1 MRKYSSATFILLSFL
16 IATTAAF
23 ANSLHVQVSN
33 EAPGGA
39 PSEGLNDYNLDVM
52 KRLAAAFAPPICP
65 VSKPVK
71 IDFDVAKDGAM
82 TNPTMSLSSDIPIV
96 DQSVMKAVNLAGS
109 TFKPLPAKAPDK
121 VHFTAEFD
129 YVIGVGK

>member
-1 MRKYSSATFILLSFL
+1 MFKLFLATVIALSVLIVPSSAY
-16 IATTAAF
+16 
-23 ANSLHVQVSN
+23 ANSLHVQVTN

-39 PSEGLNDYNLDVM
+39 PAEGLNDYNLDVM
-52 KRLAAAFAPPICP
+52 KRLAAAFVPPICS
-65 VSKPVK
+65 VSHPVK
-71 IDFDVAKDGAM
+71 VDFDVAKDGAM
-82 TNPTMSLSSDIPIV
+82 TNPALVLSSKVAIV
-96 DQSVMKAVNLAGS
+96 DQSVLKALDMAGH